1 MVENERRAHLRY
13 YEPESLLATARF
25 PTKADLPL
33 RVKEIGLGGLCFTT
47 DTDVSGESFFE
58 LSLEIARE
66 DEAPLQIDTSAEII
80 WHLCDETISEH
91 TAGVK
96 FIGLKE
102 RDRESLRIFLSKL
115 RPKPG
120 P

>member
-1 MVENERRAHLRY
+1 MVENERRAYLRY
-13 YEPESLLATARF
+13 YEPESLSATARF
-25 PTKADLPL
+25 PTKADLSL
-33 RVKEIGLGGLCFTT
+33 RVKDIGLDGLCFIT
-47 DTDVSGESFFE
+47 DTDVSGEIFFE

-66 DEAPLQIDTSAEII
+66 GEAPLQMDTSAEII
-80 WHLCDETISEH
+80 WHLFDETISEH

-102 RDRESLRIFLSKL
+102 KDLETLRIFLSKL
-115 RPKPG
+115 RPNPG